1 MTATASPIQAA
12 IRAVVARIPPGRVC
26 TYGEVARLAGFP
38 RHARLVG
45 RSLHGP
51 ADAVPWF
58 RVINHQGRISPRGLD
73 GNYDYQRILLEDDG
87 VKFDASGRIDLKV
100 YGWHGD

>member
-1 MTATASPIQAA
+1 M
-12 IRAVVARIPPGRVC
+12 
-26 TYGEVARLAGFP
+26 AGFP

-73 GNYDYQRILLEDDG
+73 GNDDYQRILLEDDG